1 MMPDTAFH
9 AVLTVLAGLGTGVL
23 SAAFGVGGAAISTP
37 AIRVLGVSAAF
48 AVGTTLPSIL
58 PSAATGTWRY
68 TRQRMVRWDV
78 VAWAGPVGIA
88 AAVLGSY
95 LSKVVPGDGHVL
107 MLITAVLLGF
117 SAWRMARTPRPAPT
131 AETDAAA
138 APANPAPPLAR
149 RRDRPS
155 IVAAVGAASGLL
167 SGLLGVGG
175 GVVMVPGFT
184 ELARIPLKTSIAT
197 SLVCVGLFA
206 VPSTVAHAA
215 IGDID
220 WRTAILLSVGVVPGA
235 RLGSRLAMRAGDAR
249 LRVAVAAF
257 LGVTSVLYAVGEVAA
272 LID

>member
-1 MMPDTAFH
+1 MPDTALH
-9 AVLTVLAGLGTGVL
+9 AVLTVLAGLGTGIL
-23 SAAFGVGGAAISTP
+23 SAAFGVGGAVISTP
-37 AIRVLGVSAAF
+37 AIRALGVSAAF

-68 TRQRMVRWDV
+68 TRERIVRWDV
-78 VAWAGPVGIA
+78 VAWAGPAGIA

-95 LSKVVPGDGHVL
+95 LSKEVPGEGHVL
-107 MLITAVLLGF
+107 MLVTAVLLAF
-117 SAWRMARTPRPAPT
+117 SSWRMARVPRPAPT

-138 APANPAPPLAR
+138 APEHPAPPLAR

-206 VPSTVAHAA
+206 VPSTIAHAA

-235 RLGSRLAMRAGDAR
+235 RLGSFLAMRATDAR
-249 LRVAVAAF
+249 LRVVVAAF
-257 LGVTSVLYAVGEVAA
+257 LGVTSVLYAVGELAA
-272 LID
+272 LIG